1 MFESLKSSRTFQTLA
16 EMNTRFGFMQMQS
29 NRVSLK
35 SSSLAPALYLVIGV
49 WSVIILPSFVE
60 AGDLWPGWLGS
71 ERNGWVDDFEV
82 PANWPNSLTKVWSV
96 EVGIGYGSPLVA
108 DDRIYQHA
116 RQEEDEVVWCLEQ
129 ATGNIL
135 WRKSWAVPFKAAGGG
150 EYHGN
155 GPKSCPVYADGRLF
169 TMSINGTLT
178 AWDASS
184 GELHWQRNYDSEFGK
199 SHPNWG
205 ASTSPIV
212 DGDHVIVH
220 FGTDD
225 VGALVAL
232 NVETGEE
239 AWRHGKDGP
248 SYSSP
253 LVAELNGVRQIIE
266 WNHRALVGVDS
277 KTGESLW
284 EFPFPHIGSDQN
296 MPTPTIHNGRVLL
309 GGENRGIHSIRP
321 IVSDGKWA
329 VTDEWHQKEVALD
342 MSSALIN
349 GDYLYGFSH
358 YDSGRLFCLDP
369 KTGEVLWTGPP
380 RTGQNV
386 MFLSA
391 PGLIAALINNG
402 ELRILKASAQQY
414 EQLASFRVAED
425 RTWAPP
431 VLLSD
436 AVLIKDHQHLT
447 MWRLHREEAA
457 R

>member
-1 MFESLKSSRTFQTLA
+1 MKRECAQV
-16 EMNTRFGFMQMQS
+16 QS
-29 NRVSLK
+29 IVMLSGRCLIS
-35 SSSLAPALYLVIGV
+35 ALYVFVGV
-49 WSVIILPSFVE
+49 WSAIGQPSDVV
-60 AGDLWPGWLGS
+60 AGDLWTGWLGPQ
-71 ERNGWVDDFEV
+71 RNGWVANFESPEAWPDDL
-82 PANWPNSLTKVWSV
+82 SKDWSV
-96 EVGIGYGSPLVA
+96 EVGTGYGSPLVV

-116 RQEEDEVVWCLEQ
+116 RQDDVELVWCLER
-129 ATGNIL
+129 ATGNVL
-135 WRKSWAVPFKAAGGG
+135 WRKSWPVPFKTAGGG

-155 GPKSCPVYADGRLF
+155 GPKSCPIYADGRLF

-184 GELHWQRNYDSEFGK
+184 GERLWQRNYDADFGK

-232 NVETGEE
+232 NVETGDE

-253 LVAELNGVRQIIE
+253 LVAELDGVRQVIE
-266 WNHRALVGVDS
+266 WNHRALVGVEIQ
-277 KTGESLW
+277 TGKLLW
-284 EFPFPHIGSDQN
+284 KFPFPHIGSDQN
-296 MPTPTIHNGRVLL
+296 MPTPTIHNGRILL

-321 IVSDGKWA
+321 QFSDDKWTVS
-329 VTDEWHQKEVALD
+329 DEWHQQKVALD
-342 MSSALIN
+342 MSSAVMN
-349 GDYLYGFSH
+349 GDHLYGFSH

-369 KTGEVLWTGPP
+369 KTGDVLWTGPP
-380 RTGQNV
+380 RTGKNI

-402 ELRILKASAQQY
+402 ELRILRASPEQY
-414 EQLASFRVAED
+414 DQIASFRIAED